1 MAVTKSVL
9 KAAEVEAVVKVA
21 GTAASA
27 TISLATDILGPNQV
41 TSGSTQTVN
50 IAGISW
56 TGAAGSQI
64 QIVRNSVVV
73 ATLIG
78 ETAAQFDFAGQ
89 MMTPDTVEN
98 TKDLVV
104 TISGAQA
111 ECWIRLK
118 KAGGYTSKV
127 EYEKYGSYDDETKV
141 GAKNISGS
149 PDYTG

>member
-1 MAVTKSVL
+1 MAVTKTVL

-21 GTAASA
+21 GTAAAA
-27 TISLATDILGPNQV
+27 TISLANDILGPSQV
-41 TSGSTQTVN
+41 TSGNTQTAN

-64 QIVRNSVVV
+64 QISRNNVIV

-78 ETAAQFDFAGQ
+78 ETAAQFDFSGQ

-98 TKDLVV
+98 TSDVVV

-118 KAGGYTSKV
+118 KTGGYTSKV
-127 EYEKYGSYDDETKV
+127 EYEK
-141 GAKNISGS
+141 
-149 PDYTG
+149 